1 MTTTNNLE
9 LRQSLAAELRA
20 AIGRTGL
27 SRTEV
32 ARRAGM
38 QEATLARK
46 LSGESRLY
54 MHELE
59 ALAAV
64 GVDMGEVVDGALRSS
79 GR

>member
-1 MTTTNNLE
+1 MTTNNLE
-9 LRQSLAAELRA
+9 LRQSLAAELSA
-20 AIGRTGL
+20 AIDRTGL
-27 SRTEV
+27 PLSEV

-46 LSGESRLY
+46 LAGEGRLY
-54 MHELE
+54 MDELE

-64 GVDMGEVVDGALRSS
+64 GIDMGEVVDVALRSA

>member
-1 MTTTNNLE
+1 MTTNNLE
-9 LRQSLAAELRA
+9 LRQSLAAELSA
-20 AIGRTGL
+20 AIARTGL
-27 SRTEV
+27 SRAEV

-46 LSGESRLY
+46 LAGESRLY

-59 ALAAV
+59 ALASA
-64 GVDMGEVVDGALRSS
+64 GIDMGEVVDGALRLA